1 MSLTSHTNSD
11 DKQSGNDKGLPT
23 PCQMASINRRLI
35 FSQNSFAIY
44 GRILHS
50 CAIIPSMTN
59 QLEGRV
65 IKAISGFF
73 TVEIEGREP
82 IVAQIAG
89 RLKQEWQSSTIVAAG
104 DWVTISLNADGTGT
118 VEAVAPR
125 KSVLSRSRP
134 AAANRK
140 LAADQEQ
147 VLVANLDQ
155 VIFVFS
161 VKNPTSSLRK
171 LDRFLVVAEM
181 NELPAIIC
189 LNKID
194 LDKKGKIQAQ
204 FQRYAD
210 IGYSVLHTSTVTGD
224 GVDALRELLHEKI
237 SVLAGSSGVGKSSLL
252 NGVQAELGLKVRQV
266 SKATGKGMHT
276 TRYVELFPLAGG
288 GYVADTPGIR
298 GLALF
303 DLEPTELDAYF
314 REIGP
319 LVDQCQFS
327 DCSHRHEPGC
337 AVKTAV
343 SQQKIHPAR
352 YDSYLRLR
360 EEHEALD
367 EESY

>member
-1 MSLTSHTNSD
+1 
-11 DKQSGNDKGLPT
+11 
-23 PCQMASINRRLI
+23 
-35 FSQNSFAIY
+35 
-44 GRILHS
+44 
-50 CAIIPSMTN
+50 MTETI
-59 QLEGRV
+59 QGRV
-65 IKAISGFF
+65 IKAISGFY
-73 TVEIEGREP
+73 TIQVDGQEP

-104 DWVTISLNADGTGT
+104 DWVTISQNADGSGT

-161 VKNPTSSLRK
+161 VKNPTSNLRK

-181 NELPAIIC
+181 NQLPAIIC
-189 LNKID
+189 LNKVD
-194 LDKKGKIQAQ
+194 LDKGGKVQAQ
-204 FQRYAD
+204 FQMYAD
-210 IGYSVLHTSTVTGD
+210 IGYPVLHTSTKTGE
-224 GVDALRELLHEKI
+224 GVDALRELLHDKI
-237 SVLAGSSGVGKSSLL
+237 SVLSGSSGVGKSSLL
-252 NGVQAELGLKVRQV
+252 NAVQPGLGLKVSAV
-266 SKATGKGMHT
+266 SGATGKGMHT
-276 TRYVELFPLAGG
+276 TRYAELFPLDGG

-303 DLEPTELDAYF
+303 DLEPTEMDAYF
-314 REIGP
+314 REIAP
-319 LVDQCQFS
+319 LVEQCQFS

-337 AVKTAV
+337 AVKKAM
-343 SQQKIHPAR
+343 QDGRLHPAR
-352 YDSYLRLR
+352 YESYLRLR

-367 EESY
+367 SESY

>member
-1 MSLTSHTNSD
+1 MV
-11 DKQSGNDKGLPT
+11 
-23 PCQMASINRRLI
+23 
-35 FSQNSFAIY
+35 
-44 GRILHS
+44 
-50 CAIIPSMTN
+50 N

-65 IKAISGFF
+65 IKAISGFY
-73 TVEIEGREP
+73 TVAIEGREP

-89 RLKQEWQSSTIVAAG
+89 KLKQEWHSSTIVAAG
-104 DWVTISLNADGTGT
+104 DWVTISLNADGSGT
-118 VEAVAPR
+118 VEAVAER

-134 AAANRK
+134 SAANRK
-140 LAADQEQ
+140 LAADREQ

-161 VKNPTSSLRK
+161 VKNPTSNLRK

-181 NELPAIIC
+181 NDLPAIIC

-194 LDKKGKIQAQ
+194 LDKKGKIQQQ
-204 FQRYAD
+204 FQRYAA
-210 IGYSVLHTSTVTGD
+210 IGYPVIHTSNVTGE
-224 GVDALRELLHEKI
+224 GVAKLGNLLHGKI

-252 NGVQAELGLKVRQV
+252 NAVQPGLGLKVNVV
-266 SKATGKGMHT
+266 SRATGKGLHT
-276 TRYVELFPLAGG
+276 TRYAELFPLDGG

-303 DLEPTELDAYF
+303 DLEPSELDAYF
-314 REIGP
+314 REIAP
-319 LVDQCQFS
+319 LVGECQFS

-360 EEHEALD
+360 EEHQQLD
-367 EESY
+367 EENY